1 MVAVRNNRVAQLLI
15 MREGSK
21 TMIQNQLYLRHL
33 SSKKQGTTGKIVAPQ
48 TQQTTLTHLKS
59 MHACA
64 WRSLQTMHHKRD
76 CI

>member
-33 SSKKQGTTGKIVAPQ
+33 SSNKQGTTGKIVAPQ
-48 TQQTTLTHLKS
+48 TQQTTL
-59 MHACA
+59 
-64 WRSLQTMHHKRD
+64 
-76 CI
+76 I